1 MNEEL
6 KIDLGEKEESSKKIM
21 VQFINIT
28 SKRDVMNETEK
39 KKDPGF
45 LNKLIVLKQK
55 IKLLSFYAK
64 QHVRKKFDPSGS
76 PKNPNN
82 NKSGN
87 NIFSD
92 KNDYFDSDDDVLVD
106 SYVMFLKKEFLNDEK
121 LLKIR
126 SGISRSG
133 AKNNRRHSKTFKK
146 QNEAGKG
153 LNNDEDTKNESYLIQ
168 KAFLKDTNLKDLKV
182 KPT

>member
-1 MNEEL
+1 
-6 KIDLGEKEESSKKIM
+6 M
-21 VQFINIT
+21 VEFINAT
-28 SKRDVMNETEK
+28 SKREIISDQEK
-39 KKDPGF
+39 KKDPAF

-64 QHVRKKFDPSGS
+64 QHGRKKFDPNGS
-76 PKNPNN
+76 PRNPNN

-106 SYVMFLKKEFLNDEK
+106 SYVMFIKKELINDEK
-121 LLKIR
+121 LLKMKN
-126 SGISRSG
+126 GGLSRSG
-133 AKNNRRHSKTFKK
+133 KKTNRLHSKTFKK

-182 KPT
+182 NQ